1 LRYAAEK
8 HACTG
13 GTALALTAPGSL
25 RRIAA
30 AALSTGELVMDDRLP
45 ATELVPAELPSRRDF
60 CTTACQALTLLT
72 VGAVAQGCGGGG
84 GGSPSGPSA
93 APPLRSIAGTATGS
107 NVQVTIDAASPLAT
121 VGGVATVQAGG
132 RGFLVSRTSAEAFTA
147 LTSTCTHEQCTI
159 TGYSAPVYQCPCHG
173 SQFSTSG
180 SVVRGPASAPLR
192 QFQTTFAGDV
202 LTIVG

>member
-1 LRYAAEK
+1 
-8 HACTG
+8 
-13 GTALALTAPGSL
+13 
-25 RRIAA
+25 
-30 AALSTGELVMDDRLP
+30 MDDGLP
-45 ATELVPAELPSRRDF
+45 RTELMPSASPSRRDF
-60 CTTACQALTLLT
+60 CAAACQALSLLT
-72 VGAVAQGCGGGG
+72 VGAVAQGCGGG

-93 APPLRSIAGTATGS
+93 APPLRSIAGTVSGS
-107 NVQVTIDAASPLAT
+107 NVQVTLDAASPLAT
-121 VGGVATVQAGG
+121 VGGVAAVQAGG
-132 RGFLVSRTSAEAFTA
+132 RGFLVSRTSAEGFTA